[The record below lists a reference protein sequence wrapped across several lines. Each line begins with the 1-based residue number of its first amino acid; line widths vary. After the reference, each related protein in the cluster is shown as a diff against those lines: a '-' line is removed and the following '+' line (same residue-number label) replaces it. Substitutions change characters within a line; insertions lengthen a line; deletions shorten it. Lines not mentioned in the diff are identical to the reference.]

1 MDTMVK
7 IAVLLSLMWL
17 GAHADLQQDC
27 LLCHQKSQIPSG
39 LIYKRYLLKYSTKSR
54 IEEALYDYL
63 KNPRQHNSI
72 MPAPF
77 FLKFPMKEPTKMDE
91 KILRK
96 NIRVYIDYFD
106 PRKRLRLEE

>member
-1 MDTMVK
+1 MTIKNDRR
-7 IAVLLSLMWL
+7 LNRNQRRLSF
-17 GAHADLQQDC
+17 GFF
-27 LLCHQKSQIPSG
+27 
-39 LIYKRYLLKYSTKSR
+39 IYKRYLLKYSTKSR

-63 KNPRQHNSI
+63 KNPRQQNSI

-96 NIRVYIDYFD
+96 NIRAYIDYFD